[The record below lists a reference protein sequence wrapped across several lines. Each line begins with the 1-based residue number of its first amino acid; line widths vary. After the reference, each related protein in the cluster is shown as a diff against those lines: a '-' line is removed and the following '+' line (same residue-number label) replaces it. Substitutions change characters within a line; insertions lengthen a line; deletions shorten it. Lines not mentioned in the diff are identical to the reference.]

1 MGSAEVGTSLS
12 LRKSSQCT
20 QGRPWWPSPT
30 ATDERA
36 TSMAII
42 ENTAQ
47 IPNVSADFHVLE
59 IEDVETTEGT
69 KYGAPDVPETRL
81 KMTLRVRTPGES
93 DESFTAWL
101 SLNLGEKANLGGI
114 VRAALGAA
122 PTDPAFDTDVLI
134 GRVFR
139 QMVSHNERG
148 WPTLVPGTAAPA
160 KRALSES
167 EPPF

>member
-1 MGSAEVGTSLS
+1 MVATAKSDR
-12 LRKSSQCT
+12 RKE
-20 QGRPWWPSPT
+20 PT
-30 ATDERA
+30 
-36 TSMAII
+36 MAII
-42 ENTAQ
+42 ENTSQ

-59 IEDVETTEGT
+59 IEGVETFEGT
-69 KYGAPDVPETRL
+69 KYGEPDVPEMRL

-93 DESFTAWL
+93 DERFTAWM
-101 SLNLGEKANLGGI
+101 SPNLGEKATLGGI

-160 KRALSES
+160 KRAAG
-167 EPPF
+167 EP